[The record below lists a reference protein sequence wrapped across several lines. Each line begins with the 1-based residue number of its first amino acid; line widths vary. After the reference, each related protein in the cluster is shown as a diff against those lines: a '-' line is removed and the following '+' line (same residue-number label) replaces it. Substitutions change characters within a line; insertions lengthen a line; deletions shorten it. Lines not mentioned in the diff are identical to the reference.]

1 MMTFSTVLMLM
12 IDRKR
17 DYMNDRLSMI
27 KELNKLPL
35 GKHSKKLL
43 KQDNEAVVE
52 DELYLVQVAR
62 QITENFYVQDYIRKN
77 LMLLTHDNL
86 LADLYDMYDE
96 EPKEQMKILL
106 NADGNG
112 SMDDLMKCTELYQM
126 ALVIMQT
133 LIDKRVER
141 DGNPYDNM

>member
-1 MMTFSTVLMLM
+1 
-12 IDRKR
+12 
-17 DYMNDRLSMI
+17 MI
-27 KELNKLPL
+27 KELNKQPL
-35 GKHSKKLL
+35 GKYSKKLL
-43 KQDNEAVVE
+43 KKANEAVVE

-112 SMDDLMKCTELYQM
+112 SIDDLMKCTELYQM

>member
-1 MMTFSTVLMLM
+1 
-12 IDRKR
+12 
-17 DYMNDRLSMI
+17 MNDRLSII
-27 KELNKLPL
+27 KELNKQPI
-35 GKHSKKLL
+35 GIHSKKLL

-96 EPKEQMKILL
+96 EPMEQMKILL
-106 NADGNG
+106 NGDGNG